1 MNQQQVSETE
11 LEGRTKSATRINRPQ
26 LSGPQRLYS
35 LDALRGFDMFWIMGA
50 EEIVHSLAT
59 ATGSPFWS
67 GFSNQLTHPA
77 WNGFH
82 FYDLIFPLF
91 LFIAGVATPYSVG
104 RELEK
109 GKSRTQL
116 LMRVIKRGLILVL
129 LGIVVNNGLQIKP
142 LSEVRFP
149 SVLGRIGLAYMFAN
163 IIYLYTK
170 ERTQMIW
177 FGALLIGYWLLLKF
191 TSAPGFAPGDLSM
204 EGNFASYI
212 DRSIIPGHLYL
223 GIHDPEGL
231 VSTIPAISTGLLGI
245 ITGNFLKNSSLTQQ
259 KKALRLAIVGI
270 IFLALAQLWN
280 LDFPINK
287 NLWTSS
293 FVLNV
298 GGYSLVLL
306 SLFYYVIDV
315 LGYQK
320 WAFYFKV
327 IGMNSILIYMSG
339 HFINWEYTTN
349 GFFKWLGQ
357 LIGNPFNAVIMAI
370 CYVMIKWAFLYF
382 LYKKK
387 VFLRV

>member
-1 MNQQQVSETE
+1 MNT
-11 LEGRTKSATRINRPQ
+11 Q
-26 LSGPQRLYS
+26 LSSPQRLYS

-50 EEIVHSLAT
+50 EEIFHDMAKI
-59 ATGSPFWS
+59 TGSPFWNAL
-67 GFSNQLTHPA
+67 SNQFTHPD

-104 RELEK
+104 REKEK
-109 GKSRTQL
+109 GKTRKQL
-116 LMRVIKRGLILVL
+116 LIRVIKRGLILVL
-129 LGIVVNNGLQIKP
+129 LGIIYNNGLRIRP
-142 LSEVRFP
+142 LSEIRFA

-170 ERTQMIW
+170 QRGQMIW
-177 FGALLIGYWLLLKF
+177 FACLLIGYWLLLKF
-191 TSAPGFAPGDLSM
+191 NSAPGFPRGDMTM

-212 DRSIIPGHLYL
+212 DRHLIPGKLYL

-231 VSTIPAISTGLLGI
+231 VSTISAIGTGLLGI
-245 ITGNFLKNSSLTQQ
+245 LAGTFLKTSPITGPSKAFRLMAFGAGSLV
-259 KKALRLAIVGI
+259 LAWI
-270 IFLALAQLWN
+270 WN
-280 LDFPINK
+280 IDFPVNK

-298 GGYSLVLL
+298 GGISLILL
-306 SLFYYVIDV
+306 ALFYYIIDV
-315 LGYQK
+315 LGFKK
-320 WAFYFKV
+320 WAFFFSV

-339 HFINWEYTTN
+339 RFINWEYATR
-349 GFFKWLGQ
+349 GFFQWVGQ
-357 LIGNPFNAVIMAI
+357 LVGDPYNVVVMVFCFLAV
-370 CYVMIKWAFLYF
+370 KWAFLYF